1 MSSPPRTKR
10 DIPPRLPS
18 KKQRSQSLTPLHAGN
33 PMVASS
39 LSRVSLAQDKYC
51 SADGVIQGKHRSPNL
66 IKIRQLQT
74 KLYSLIYSDGT
85 NAIAC
90 NRLTEAK
97 RLLSMEKCNSADG
110 VIQTVQ
116 SRSTNGSTHLQ
127 SSGEIKLATTEN
139 ALRLSL
145 MSRSTG
151 GEQLIN
157 NRYNTQSLPRINSG
171 NGHQHRFLSRT
182 SSLTRDGSVDG
193 FPSRRTT
200 DKQFAEE
207 DEATTPTDSP
217 PSPPPKPIR
226 SMVNLRQF
234 VVKDLPLEIGP
245 LNRIASYHA
254 SGSDSGNGSG
264 DSAQSSAANDP
275 SMEFVQQHRPGG
287 VIIKN
292 PRFMSS
298 SASQTTLKSFADF
311 DYHEA
316 EEQLLALN
324 ILPLKQCSKYD
335 LENFQTLLLPA
346 IENKPLDNGALNTFR
361 MMLSETGPR
370 VLANHMTRIDIKLI
384 LGDFIEP
391 FVDEH
396 EYGCDNGHNGDNGDG
411 IDTALE
417 CTGIELLT
425 MCHGEQ
431 FRKDLI
437 ERTECI
443 RLLVAV
449 TILTCSND
457 DERAETLNKWIQV
470 AIDTKTALGNLF
482 GFCSIM
488 LGLCMPQVSLC
499 RILIHFFFFIKSIL
513 FSIIFLNRFKS

>member
-1 MSSPPRTKR
+1 MP
-10 DIPPRLPS
+10 
-18 KKQRSQSLTPLHAGN
+18 
-33 PMVASS
+33 
-39 LSRVSLAQDKYC
+39 
-51 SADGVIQGKHRSPNL
+51 
-66 IKIRQLQT
+66 
-74 KLYSLIYSDGT
+74 
-85 NAIAC
+85 C
-90 NRLTEAK
+90 NRLTETK

-110 VIQTVQ
+110 VIQTAQ

-127 SSGEIKLATTEN
+127 SSGDIKLATADN

-151 GEQLIN
+151 GEQLMN

-171 NGHQHRFLSRT
+171 NGHQQRFLSRT

-193 FPSRRTT
+193 FPSRHTT

-207 DEATTPTDSP
+207 EEATTPTDSP

-226 SMVNLRQF
+226 SMINLRQF

-245 LNRIASYHA
+245 LNRMASYHA

-275 SMEFVQQHRPGG
+275 AMEFVQQHRPGG

-292 PRFMSS
+292 PRFMPT

-311 DYHEA
+311 DFQEA
-316 EEQLLALN
+316 EEQLMALN
-324 ILPLKQCSKYD
+324 MPPLKQCSKFD

-391 FVDEH
+391 FVDEREFSGDH
-396 EYGCDNGHNGDNGDG
+396 GENGDA
-411 IDTALE
+411 IDTTLE

-488 LGLCMPQVSLC
+488 LGLCMPQVSSYEYICSKSFAQDL
-499 RILIHFFFFIKSIL
+499 SIL
-513 FSIIFLNRFKS
+513 PTKN